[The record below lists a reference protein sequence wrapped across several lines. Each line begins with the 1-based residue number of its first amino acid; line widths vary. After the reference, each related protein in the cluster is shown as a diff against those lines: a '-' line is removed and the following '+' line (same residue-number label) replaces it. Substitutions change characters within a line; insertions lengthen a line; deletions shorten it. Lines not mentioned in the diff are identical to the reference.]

1 MLDSGK
7 TLLASHEFAQSWAD
21 DESQVSFDCSA
32 SNGWSWSLESGDMY
46 ITPGQGQSEL
56 TCLLVDLKN
65 QVSESSRTWNLEQP
79 LSFSATSG
87 EYMTAVP
94 ITINALNGDRSG
106 LTVSIT
112 PFQDDN
118 TGPTVSSAG
127 PVDSSNMEINVSE
140 MSPGSVELDVTVTGN
155 GMPDWLFTLDL
166 GIKKESRAPEISVT
180 KTREGDN
187 GTWDEEGY
195 SYEMEGTVYDLDGD
209 DVSIEI
215 EVCGYSTKIDPEGA
229 TWSNEVSVV
238 GCNSHESYVIT
249 LTATDSWDKSTS
261 ISVSVMP
268 PDEGPT
274 TNKPSDSP
282 ATTDG
287 GGLPAPG
294 VIATIAMLGLAGLL
308 RRRIDSQQ

>member
-1 MLDSGK
+1 M
-7 TLLASHEFAQSWAD
+7 A
-21 DESQVSFDCSA
+21 
-32 SNGWSWSLESGDMY
+32 
-46 ITPGQGQSEL
+46 
-56 TCLLVDLKN
+56 
-65 QVSESSRTWNLEQP
+65 
-79 LSFSATSG
+79 
-87 EYMTAVP
+87 AVP

-112 PFQDDN
+112 PFQDDT

-127 PVDSSNMEINVSE
+127 PVDSSIMEINVSE
-140 MSPGSVELDVTVTGN
+140 MSPGPVELDVTVTGN

-215 EVCGYSTKIDPEGA
+215 EVCGYSTKINPEGTA
-229 TWSNEVSVV
+229 WSNEISVV
-238 GCNSHESYVIT
+238 GCNSHESYIIT

-268 PDEGPT
+268 LDEDSTP
-274 TNKPSDSP
+274 NKPSDSA
-282 ATTDG
+282 ATADE

-308 RRRIDSQQ
+308 RRRIDSLQ